1 MSLVVDILSF
11 IYVFMANVA
20 WDYVMTVR
28 DAEGVFFAP
37 RVHRLFTGKTQAIYP
52 PTHPLTLLMITAN
65 DYQLLYV
72 F

>member
-1 MSLVVDILSF
+1 MSLVVDIFSF

-37 RVHRLFTGKTQAIYP
+37 RVHRLFTGKTQAI
-52 PTHPLTLLMITAN
+52 
-65 DYQLLYV
+65 
-72 F
+72 